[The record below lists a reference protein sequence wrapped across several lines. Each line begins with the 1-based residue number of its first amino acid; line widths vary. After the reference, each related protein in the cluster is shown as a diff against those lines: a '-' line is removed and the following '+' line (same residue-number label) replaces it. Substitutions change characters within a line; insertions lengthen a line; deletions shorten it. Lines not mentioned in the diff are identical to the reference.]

1 MSKFTTA
8 QSCKRKIIL
17 IALQIR
23 HQKELLH
30 SCCNYHKVHCN
41 CLTCVENTLIA
52 DEMEDVSLEAQSD
65 VQSTSLSRHVTSQ
78 RKNAIRADLEDY
90 SISLHFG
97 KSCVGGVTINR
108 L

>member
-1 MSKFTTA
+1 
-8 QSCKRKIIL
+8 
-17 IALQIR
+17 
-23 HQKELLH
+23 
-30 SCCNYHKVHCN
+30 
-41 CLTCVENTLIA
+41 
-52 DEMEDVSLEAQSD
+52 MEDVSLEAQSD

-78 RKNAIRADLEDY
+78 RKNAIRADVEDY